1 MGNHLLYNFGVG
13 GGGAGAD
20 LYGTEPW
27 TFYVKN
33 LLLNFN
39 IAALLAAPALACT
52 WRRWQLFVTLL
63 PMYLTLALFFKMAHK
78 EERFL
83 TMTYPHICLA
93 AAVTLDAFLS
103 LVTKVVK
110 SKTVVGLLAFSIMTF
125 YCGVSFSRSA
135 ALWHHFKAP
144 LQIYDAWHRVHP
156 GWVATDGRLPDHDA
170 FIPTELHEW
179 MGGIMANA

>member
-1 MGNHLLYNFGVG
+1 
-13 GGGAGAD
+13 
-20 LYGTEPW
+20 
-27 TFYVKN
+27 
-33 LLLNFN
+33 
-39 IAALLAAPALACT
+39 
-52 WRRWQLFVTLL
+52 
-63 PMYLTLALFFKMAHK
+63 
-78 EERFL
+78 
-83 TMTYPHICLA
+83 
-93 AAVTLDAFLS
+93 
-103 LVTKVVK
+103 
-110 SKTVVGLLAFSIMTF
+110 MTF